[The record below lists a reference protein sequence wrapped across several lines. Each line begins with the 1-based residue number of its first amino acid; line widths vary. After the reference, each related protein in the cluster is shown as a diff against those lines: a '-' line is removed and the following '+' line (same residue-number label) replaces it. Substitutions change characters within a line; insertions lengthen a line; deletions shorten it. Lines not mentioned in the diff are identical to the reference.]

1 MRGENARRTK
11 RARALRQ
18 VENEAEEILWQELR
32 GRRLNGHKFV
42 RQLPIGPYYADFAC
56 RQVNLVLEVDGSQ
69 HAHQSRDRFR
79 DETMNANGW
88 SVLRV
93 WHADVLRDRGVVL
106 DMVVAA
112 VEGRLAERM
121 LSSEVKFLPAARRVE
136 R

>member
-1 MRGENARRTK
+1 
-11 RARALRQ
+11 
-18 VENEAEEILWQELR
+18 
-32 GRRLNGHKFV
+32 
-42 RQLPIGPYYADFAC
+42 
-56 RQVNLVLEVDGSQ
+56 
-69 HAHQSRDRFR
+69 
-79 DETMNANGW
+79 MNANGW

-121 LSSEVKFLPAARRVE
+121 LSSEVKFLPAARQVE